1 MNEGDEEMERLSGE
15 EENKEK
21 NSSASSRGDYEQ
33 ITYNA
38 IIEKTLYEDKKNPN
52 KCQCC
57 CGCPFQVIL
66 IIMFVLTII

>member
-15 EENKEK
+15 DENKEK

-52 KCQCC
+52 KC
-57 CGCPFQVIL
+57 
-66 IIMFVLTII
+66 